1 MFCHKYILINNQ
13 QTYFT
18 DYVLS
23 SRYYSSQE
31 KAEEAINEQAT
42 EYCFRVVKR
51 FPMSKRTGRIAEM
64 LTEHERLPG
73 SSKRR
78 MDV

>member
-1 MFCHKYILINNQ
+1 MICYKYILIDNQ
-13 QTYFT
+13 QTCFT

-51 FPMSKRTGRIAEM
+51 LPMSKQTGRMAEM
-64 LTEHERLPG
+64 LTEHEGLPSG
-73 SSKRR
+73 SKRR
-78 MDV
+78 MGV